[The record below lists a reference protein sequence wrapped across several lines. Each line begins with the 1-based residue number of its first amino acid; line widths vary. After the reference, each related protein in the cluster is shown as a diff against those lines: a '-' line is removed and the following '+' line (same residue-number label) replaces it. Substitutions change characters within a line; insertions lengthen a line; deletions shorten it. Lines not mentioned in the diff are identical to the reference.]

1 MIELQDLDPIYIT
14 IRAEGDVTVIAFK
27 LDRITEE
34 DNIEQ
39 LGHELFTLV
48 DQKGCRKLVVDLQN
62 VEYITSSV
70 IGKLISLHRK
80 LHRAGGMLVLCNLS
94 PKLEDVFRTSRLID
108 YFQCA
113 SGVDKAVARLASE

>member
-1 MIELQDLDPIYIT
+1 MVELPDLDPIYFSIHHQ
-14 IRAEGDVTVIAFK
+14 GDVTIATFK

-39 LGHELFTLV
+39 LGHELFSIV
-48 DQKGCRKLVVDLQN
+48 DQRGCRKLVVDMRN

-80 LHRAGGMLVLCNLS
+80 LHRVDGTLILCNLS
-94 PKLEDVFRTSRLID
+94 RKLEEVLRTSRLID
-108 YFQCA
+108 YFQSEA
-113 SGVDKAVARLASE
+113 TVDDAVDRLA

>member
-1 MIELQDLDPIYIT
+1 MVDLPDLDPIYLSLQSQG
-14 IRAEGDVTVIAFK
+14 EVTVAAFK

-39 LGHELFTLV
+39 LGHELFSIV
-48 DQKGCRKLVVDLQN
+48 DQLGCRKLAMDMGN

-80 LHRAGGMLVLCNLS
+80 LHRNDGLLILCCLN
-94 PKLEDVFRTSRLID
+94 PKLEEVLRTSRLID
-108 YFQCA
+108 YFQ
-113 SGVDKAVARLASE
+113 SVPTVDEAVARLGA